1 MLIGTKSLL
10 RKTKCSRVSFEGRI
24 PHNILN
30 AKNHEKEGEII
41 AQAGKL
47 GGVTVATNM
56 AGRGVDIKLGG
67 VPFEKNNYE
76 KVKELGG
83 LVVIGTERHE
93 ARRIDNQLRGRAGR
107 QGDPGETQF
116 YVSLEDTLMRVFA
129 SDMIKKMMGRFGM
142 AEDEPIQNYL
152 ITRSL
157 EKAQEKIEGFNF
169 DSRKHVLEYD
179 DILNHQRKIVYERR
193 RKILLGDR
201 EAIDEK
207 LSEMFEGDEVRKFL
221 MIKSFAWRR

>member
-1 MLIGTKSLL
+1 
-10 RKTKCSRVSFEGRI
+10 
-24 PHNILN
+24 
-30 AKNHEKEGEII
+30 
-41 AQAGKL
+41 
-47 GGVTVATNM
+47 
-56 AGRGVDIKLGG
+56 
-67 VPFEKNNYE
+67 
-76 KVKELGG
+76 
-83 LVVIGTERHE
+83 
-93 ARRIDNQLRGRAGR
+93 
-107 QGDPGETQF
+107 
-116 YVSLEDTLMRVFA
+116 
-129 SDMIKKMMGRFGM
+129 M

-207 LSEMFEGDEVRKFL
+207 LSEMFEGDEVRKILDDKKLCLETMNFT
-221 MIKSFAWRR
+221 RH

>member
-1 MLIGTKSLL
+1 M
-10 RKTKCSRVSFEGRI
+10 
-24 PHNILN
+24 
-30 AKNHEKEGEII
+30 
-41 AQAGKL
+41 
-47 GGVTVATNM
+47 
-56 AGRGVDIKLGG
+56 
-67 VPFEKNNYE
+67 
-76 KVKELGG
+76 KELGG

-207 LSEMFEGDEVRKFL
+207 LSEMFEGDEVRKILDDKKLCLETMNFT
-221 MIKSFAWRR
+221 RH